1 MVLGPLPSIEKSN
14 TYVTIYTIANTLKY
28 NKKNFQIINVQIA
41 CLRITDEKCFENLSI
56 FL

>member
-14 TYVTIYTIANTLKY
+14 TYVTIYTITSTLRY
-28 NKKNFQIINVQIA
+28 TKKNCQIINVQIA
-41 CLRITDEKCFENLSI
+41 CLKITDEKCFENLSI